1 MLRKTNPVV
10 LALHER
16 ILSEY
21 EGRVQ
26 NQGRIMTPKTGPFFL
41 SIFYLRGVVS
51 LTRVLVSVP
60 RGVASRPRLLEAD
73 SYLIMMFRYEFEFW
87 NQRRI

>member
-1 MLRKTNPVV
+1 MQDLQNWGVHKRMDVHCPSTRVGSKIRAVLWPQKLDQFSLR
-10 LALHER
+10 
-16 ILSEY
+16 
-21 EGRVQ
+21 
-26 NQGRIMTPKTGPFFL
+26 F
-41 SIFYLRGVVS
+41 FYLRGVVS